1 MILPNLYNIDLER
14 IEGKLSRK
22 FQSTNAGGLDKR
34 QREEEK
40 HECIIFSITLPAMI
54 ATTLAI
60 KKFEN
65 GGGAAK

>member
-1 MILPNLYNIDLER
+1 MKTQFL
-14 IEGKLSRK
+14 IEVFRA
-22 FQSTNAGGLDKR
+22 AGGFGKR

-40 HECIIFSITLPAMI
+40 LECIIFSITLPAMI

-65 GGGAAK
+65 GGGTEAVCYAIRSILLAS

>member
-1 MILPNLYNIDLER
+1 MATE
-14 IEGKLSRK
+14 
-22 FQSTNAGGLDKR
+22 GLDKR

-40 HECIIFSITLPAMI
+40 LECIIFSITLPAMI

-65 GGGAAK
+65 SGVRGNRVDHSDVGFLL